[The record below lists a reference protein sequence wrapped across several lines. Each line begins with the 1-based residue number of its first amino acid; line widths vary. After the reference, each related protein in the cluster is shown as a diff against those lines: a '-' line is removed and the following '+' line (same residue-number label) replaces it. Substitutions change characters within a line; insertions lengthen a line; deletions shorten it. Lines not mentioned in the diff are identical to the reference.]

1 MTLIKLH
8 YWLIQYIMVKQ
19 GIGEVINSPCH
30 AQVWLQE
37 NFALAHI
44 LVCTC
49 SFGFHRV
56 VVETPVLVNKHKIH
70 IYTHTHTQKKS
81 RKTSLA
87 CDTTGTFLIIDC
99 ELACIAWWL
108 ILKNTGCDA
117 HLFLPI
123 LALVL
128 YWFKIFCWS

>member
-8 YWLIQYIMVKQ
+8 YWLIQYITVKQ
-19 GIGEVINSPCH
+19 GTGEVINSPCH

-70 IYTHTHTQKKS
+70 IYTHTHTKEIKKNQS
-81 RKTSLA
+81 GLWYHRHILNNWLWVSLY
-87 CDTTGTFLIIDC
+87 CLMIDFKEHRLWCPSFSTYFSFSII
-99 ELACIAWWL
+99 
-108 ILKNTGCDA
+108 
-117 HLFLPI
+117 
-123 LALVL
+123 LV
-128 YWFKIFCWS
+128 